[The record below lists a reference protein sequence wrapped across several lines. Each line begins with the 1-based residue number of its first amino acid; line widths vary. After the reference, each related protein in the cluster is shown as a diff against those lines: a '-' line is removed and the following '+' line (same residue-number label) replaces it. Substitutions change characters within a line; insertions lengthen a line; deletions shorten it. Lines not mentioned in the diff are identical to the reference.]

1 MRFFYLEEVNL
12 IPAMCL
18 CLKAISRNVFHLQ
31 ASLKWANAQ
40 LISKH
45 LLFVRK
51 GKHTCY
57 LVSKRV
63 RVVVSRDFDPRI
75 DL

>member
-45 LLFVRK
+45 IEGNFLHKDIL
-51 GKHTCY
+51 KHPI
-57 LVSKRV
+57 R
-63 RVVVSRDFDPRI
+63 
-75 DL
+75 